1 MAGKT
6 KSDLVNEVAK
16 RAELNKTQSKKV
28 LDIVLDSI
36 QKELQAGRK
45 ITLSPLGNFSIRQR
59 AARQGRNPSTGKP
72 IQIPA
77 QNDVKFTPSK
87 NLKDRFK

>member
-6 KSDLVNEVAK
+6 KNDLVNEVAQ
-16 RAELNKTQSKKV
+16 RAEMTKSQTKKV
-28 LDIVLDSI
+28 IDTLLDSI
-36 QKELQAGRK
+36 GEELKAGRK
-45 ITLSPLGNFSIRQR
+45 VTLSPLGNFSIRRR
-59 AARQGRNPSTGKP
+59 AARQGRNPSTGQP

-87 NLKDRFK
+87 NIKSQVS

>member
-6 KSDLVNEVAK
+6 KNDLVNETARK
-16 RAELNKTQSKKV
+16 AEMTKNKTKMV
-28 LDIVLDSI
+28 LDTLLESLEE
-36 QKELQAGRK
+36 ELRSGRK
-45 ITLSPLGNFSIRQR
+45 VTLSPLGNFSVTKRK
-59 AARQGRNPSTGKP
+59 ARRGRNPSTGET

-87 NLKDRFK
+87 NIKDRFN